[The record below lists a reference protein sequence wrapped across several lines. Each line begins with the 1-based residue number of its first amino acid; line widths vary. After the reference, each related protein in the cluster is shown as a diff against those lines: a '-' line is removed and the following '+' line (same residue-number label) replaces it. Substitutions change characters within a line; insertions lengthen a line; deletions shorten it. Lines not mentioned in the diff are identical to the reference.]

1 MDVNNSIM
9 KTLRFILSV
18 ALCLSVLS
26 AKAGDAVVKTGIEV
40 LESRAFE
47 GLVGKRVALLTNP
60 SGVDRQLRS
69 TIDILYNAPGVN
81 LVALL
86 APEHGVR
93 GDVYAG
99 ASIDDFTDPATGCP
113 VYALYGRTR
122 KPTPEMLK
130 GVDVVVYDIQDVG
143 SRTYTFISAMGMM
156 MQACAEQGVEVMVL
170 DRPNPLGGLKVE
182 GNLVRPGHF
191 SYIGMYPIPYVYGLT
206 VGEVAKMINEEY
218 YIRGEKGTDAP
229 VHCKLT
235 VIPMEGWHRWM
246 KYSDTN
252 LPWVLPSPQVPT
264 PESAIGY
271 PSSGIVGDFFGY
283 LNIGIGYTLP
293 FCTFAAEW
301 VDAEALKAELETYN
315 IPGTAFRTI
324 HYKPFFGD
332 LAGKLL
338 HGVQYYY
345 TDYEK
350 ATITLTQF
358 YVMQAIHELYPERQP
373 FGTKRDRSFDL
384 DCGTDFVRNTFSKSF
399 KVSDIYDFWTAEVEG
414 FKKLSAA
421 YYLYD

>member
-1 MDVNNSIM
+1 MDVNNYIM

-99 ASIDDFTDPATGCP
+99 ASIDDSTDPATGCP

-283 LNIGIGYTLP
+283 LNIGIGYTS
-293 FCTFAAEW
+293 
-301 VDAEALKAELETYN
+301 
-315 IPGTAFRTI
+315 
-324 HYKPFFGD
+324 
-332 LAGKLL
+332 
-338 HGVQYYY
+338 YY
-345 TDYEK
+345 
-350 ATITLTQF
+350 LN
-358 YVMQAIHELYPERQP
+358 
-373 FGTKRDRSFDL
+373 SFD
-384 DCGTDFVRNTFSKSF
+384 F
-399 KVSDIYDFWTAEVEG
+399 
-414 FKKLSAA
+414 
-421 YYLYD
+421 